1 MAKIIGW
8 TGKMLVELFN
18 FFLEQNL
25 CEQFEANEL
34 NERKSMK
41 NVKISTKS
49 MKNERNISNKK
60 VWMEGNILL

>member
-1 MAKIIGW
+1 
-8 TGKMLVELFN
+8 MLVELFN

-60 VWMEGNILL
+60 V